1 MKSGFEV
8 PWYNCVPSGTVAR
21 NNDIPLWLRL
31 PPHWRIEEWIA
42 LKMWF
47 ALQIA
52 ASPELATTGLKSA
65 ESDNKEMGALR
76 CILTI
81 SQVSAVRCSQALKQN
96 KTVAG
101 HAREETEAET
111 EHEMEEH

>member
-1 MKSGFEV
+1 
-8 PWYNCVPSGTVAR
+8 
-21 NNDIPLWLRL
+21 
-31 PPHWRIEEWIA
+31 
-42 LKMWF
+42 MWF
-47 ALQIA
+47 ALQTA
-52 ASPELATTGLKSA
+52 ATPELARTGLNNA

-81 SQVSAVRCSQALKQN
+81 LQVSAVRCSQALKRN

-111 EHEMEEH
+111 EQEMEEG